1 MRPQVI
7 AHCSA
12 ILLVLNLA
20 PAVSPADQPDSSW
33 RIADNPHAALVS
45 GTYVGHWRD
54 GPPLVETV
62 QMVTPDMITLQRH
75 NYASSPVTLRLVAPG
90 VFRDRDGNLLTL
102 VSATRLIWTDR
113 QGQTTVTYDRAD

>member
-1 MRPQVI
+1 MPPHAI
-7 AHCSA
+7 ARCCA

-20 PAVSPADQPDSSW
+20 PERSQADPPDGPW
-33 RIADNPHAALVS
+33 RGADGPQAALVS
-45 GTYVGHWRD
+45 GTYVGQWRD

-75 NYASSPVTLRLVAPG
+75 SYASSPVTFRLVAPG

-113 QGQTTVTYDRAD
+113 QGQTAVTFDRAD